1 MSASGGKPDMA
12 CATRGPFQPPSKV
25 LVFVITTRCLL
36 LSLGLDMKRR
46 AFLGVLGGAVA
57 WPLAARGQTS
67 AKILRIGLLWHAA
80 GTEEASFTSAL
91 T

>member
-1 MSASGGKPDMA
+1 
-12 CATRGPFQPPSKV
+12 
-25 LVFVITTRCLL
+25 
-36 LSLGLDMKRR
+36 MKQC

-67 AKILRIGLLWHAA
+67 AKSRELVFC
-80 GTEEASFTSAL
+80 GTKPAPRKRLFTSAL